1 MQQHIQNE
9 IIDTVNTALAEEF
22 ELDAEAMQPEAHL
35 FNDLGLDSLDAV
47 DMVIVLEKAFG
58 CKLRDEQAIREIRTL
73 GDLYAFIETKR
84 KEQG

>member
-1 MQQHIQNE
+1 MQQDIQKD

-22 ELDAEAMQPEAHL
+22 ELDAEAMKPEAHL
-35 FNDLGLDSLDAV
+35 FNELGLDSLDAV

-84 KEQG
+84 KELE